1 MTMPDWSVPV
11 LTVGDPV
18 EAIGMR
24 AGLGA
29 EVNSMLSMAMLAGPV
44 LAYRGTPERWIF
56 LTAPATSTST
66 AVLADLVR
74 LGVSLFPMGSLIAL
88 PCAENLETARW
99 IDRPVPGRPLPPW
112 QAVVAAVRRTSSVS
126 SGWL

>member
-1 MTMPDWSVPV
+1 MTLVDWSTPV
-11 LTVGDPV
+11 LTVGDPI

-29 EVNSMLSMAMLAGPV
+29 EVNSMLSMAMLSGPV
-44 LAYRGTPERWIF
+44 VAYSGHPDRWIF
-56 LTAPATSTST
+56 LTAPATSTSNT
-66 AVLADLVR
+66 VLADLVR

-88 PCAENLETARW
+88 PCTENIETARW
-99 IDRPVPGRPLPPW
+99 INHPVPGRPLPPW

>member
-1 MTMPDWSVPV
+1 MTVLDWSVPV

-29 EVNSMLSMAMLAGPV
+29 EVNSMLSMAMLSGPV
-44 LAYRGTPERWIF
+44 IAYAGTPERWIF
-56 LTAPATSTST
+56 LTAPATSTSN

-74 LGVSLFPMGSLIAL
+74 LGVSLFPMGSLVAL
-88 PCAENLETARW
+88 PCNENLGTARW
-99 IDRPVPGRPLPPW
+99 INRPVPSRSLPPW

>member
-1 MTMPDWSVPV
+1 MDWSVPV

-29 EVNSMLSMAMLAGPV
+29 EVNAMLSMAMLTGPV
-44 LAYRGTPERWIF
+44 LAYSGNPERWIF
-56 LTAPATSTST
+56 LTDSATTTST

-74 LGVSLFPMGSLIAL
+74 LGVSLFPMGSLLAL
-88 PCAENLETARW
+88 PSAETAGLTRW
-99 IDRPVPGRPLPPW
+99 VNRPVPSRPLPPW

>member
-1 MTMPDWSVPV
+1 MTVLDWSVPV

-29 EVNSMLSMAMLAGPV
+29 EVNSMLSMAMLSGPV
-44 LAYRGTPERWIF
+44 LAYSGTPERWVF
-56 LTAPATSTST
+56 LTAPVTTTSNT
-66 AVLADLVR
+66 VLADLVR

-88 PCAENLETARW
+88 PCTENLATARW
-99 IDRPVPGRPLPPW
+99 VNRPAPGRPLPPW

>member
-1 MTMPDWSVPV
+1 MTVLDWSAHV

-24 AGLGA
+24 AGLAA

-44 LAYRGTPERWIF
+44 LAYSGAPERWIY
-56 LTAPATSTST
+56 LTAPATSTSN

-74 LGVSLFPMGSLIAL
+74 LGVSLFPVGSLIAL
-88 PCAENLETARW
+88 PCAENRDTARW
-99 IDRPVPGRPLPPW
+99 INHPLPGRPLPPW
-112 QAVVAAVRRTSSVS
+112 QAVVAAVRRTSSVG